1 MIQQSRQNP
10 YDSSNTEMQKMA
22 TSGNTYA
29 IGAPE
34 LPTYYGTDNPISSWW
49 NKGLNAAQEGIYD
62 RQWNQY
68 VQNQNWARE
77 DMANVLR
84 MQREDTAHQREVSD
98 MRAAG
103 LNPAAR
109 NGQGASSDVG
119 FTPGQPVVPGSGA
132 SDGTNPITSLVQ
144 IAQMASTVAGIAKSA
159 KEISK
164 MGAEI
169 SNIKADTGYKD
180 KLTNFQQINNE
191 FFNDVYNDRVVE
203 AKLKNKH
210 YEASTEDLRESAIYR
225 RITNSMAEFDKEHQL
240 DRYTFEMMFN
250 DVEYKYQKI
259 LNDIGEREIT
269 TKDLQ
274 NAFSARELEF
284 LKITG
289 LYQNMPAGMADISMR
304 CIGNAVKAYKASP
317 DSKKIPFWEWVDTS
331 IEQHS
336 FWYTDKRYSDS
347 ATQYGA
353 NFLNTALQNLVPNIG
368 FSNIFSQSSS
378 TIRSH
383 NQNYNYNPY
392 RHGRFR

>member
-1 MIQQSRQNP
+1 MIQQTRQNP

-29 IGAPE
+29 TGAPA

-103 LNPAAR
+103 LNPAAHS
-109 NGQGASSDVG
+109 GQGAGSDVG
-119 FTPGQPVVPGSGA
+119 FTPGQPAVPGSGV

-225 RITNSMAEFDKEHQL
+225 RITNAMAEFDKEHQL

-336 FWYTDKRYSDS
+336 SWYTDKRYSDS

-353 NFLNTALQNLVPNIG
+353 NFLNTALQNLIPNIG
-368 FSNIFSQSSS
+368 FSNVFSQNSS

-383 NQNYNYNPY
+383 NRNYNYNPY
-392 RHGRFR
+392 RHGRFH

>member
-1 MIQQSRQNP
+1 MIEQYRENP
-10 YDSSNTEMQKMA
+10 FDPSNTQMQKMA
-22 TSGNTYA
+22 TSGNVYGV
-29 IGAPE
+29 GAPS
-34 LPTYYGTDNPISSWW
+34 LPTYYGTDNPFSSWW
-49 NKGLNAAQEGIYD
+49 NKGLNQAQEAIYD

-77 DMANVLR
+77 DMANQLR
-84 MQREDTAHQREVSD
+84 MLREDTAHQREVAD

-109 NGQGASSDVG
+109 NGQGAGSDVG
-119 FTPGQPVVPGSGA
+119 FTPGQGVAPSSGA
-132 SDGTNPITSLVQ
+132 SEGTNPITSLVQ
-144 IAQMASTVAGIAKSA
+144 IAQVATTVASIAKSA

-169 SNIKADTGYKD
+169 TNIKADTGYKE
-180 KLTNFQQINNE
+180 KLSNFQQINNE
-191 FFNDVYNDRVVE
+191 FFSEVYDDRVVE

-225 RITNSMAEFDKEHQL
+225 RITNAMAEFDKEHQL

-259 LNDIGEREIT
+259 LNEIGERDIT

-289 LYQNMPAGMADISMR
+289 LYQNMPPGMADISMR

-317 DSKKIPFWEWVDTS
+317 DSKNIPFWEWLDTS
-331 IEQHS
+331 VEQHS
-336 FWYTDKRYSDS
+336 TWYTDKRYSDS
-347 ATQYGA
+347 ATHYGA
-353 NFLNTALQNLVPNIG
+353 SFLNTALQNLVPNIG

-383 NQNYNYNPY
+383 NRNYHYNPY
-392 RHGRFR
+392 REGRYH